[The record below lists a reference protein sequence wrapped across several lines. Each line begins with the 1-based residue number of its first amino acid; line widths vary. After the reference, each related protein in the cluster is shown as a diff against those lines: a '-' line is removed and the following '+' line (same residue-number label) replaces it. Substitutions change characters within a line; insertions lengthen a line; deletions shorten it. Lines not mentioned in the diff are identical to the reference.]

1 MRHAAAVCGL
11 AAAAWALAVPLLGGA
26 LEPGYSQVAQFIS
39 ELGARG
45 AAHARAVAVFGFAPI
60 GALMLAF
67 LAAVSTQLPPV
78 PQTRFGLAALS
89 MVGLAYLVSAVFP
102 CDAGCPSQGSHAQ
115 AVHNLFGLLEYTG
128 AFIGLRVLAT
138 GFRSAPEWRGLAPLT
153 GGAAIVVAAGFVAM
167 LSPGLE
173 WCRGLSQRVAELAIF
188 GWVALVGLHLLRRD
202 PGAAANP
209 P

>member
-1 MRHAAAVCGL
+1 MRRAAAVCGL

-26 LEPGYSQVAQFIS
+26 LEPGYSHLAQYIS

-45 AAHARAVAVFGFAPI
+45 AMHARAVSALGFAPI

-67 LAAVSTQLPPV
+67 LAAASTQLPRV
-78 PQTRFGLAALS
+78 PQTVFGTTALA
-89 MVGLAYLVSAVFP
+89 MVGLAYLISAVFP
-102 CDAGCPSQGSHAQ
+102 CDPGCPSQGSRAQ
-115 AVHNLFGLLEYTG
+115 AVHNLFGLLEYSG

-138 GFRSAPEWRGLAPLT
+138 GFRSAPAWRGLAPVT
-153 GGAAIVVAAGFVAM
+153 SAAAIAVAGAFIAM

-188 GWVALVGLHLLRRD
+188 GWVALVSLHLLRSD
-202 PGAAANP
+202 AGAAHQP
-209 P
+209 